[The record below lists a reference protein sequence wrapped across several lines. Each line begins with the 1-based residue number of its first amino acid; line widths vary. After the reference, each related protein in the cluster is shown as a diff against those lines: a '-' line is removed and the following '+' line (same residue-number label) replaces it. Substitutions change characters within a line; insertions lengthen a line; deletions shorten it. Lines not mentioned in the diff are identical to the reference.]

1 MPNTEVSVVV
11 PVYNSESCLEE
22 LARKLTDVLD
32 RSGRSYEIILVND
45 GSHDSSWQKIAELS
59 LKHDRLTGI
68 NLRKNFGQDN
78 ALMAGL
84 NHSSGAAVI
93 IMDDD
98 LQHDPADIPA
108 LLAELDKGFDVCY
121 ARLDTKKQSWF
132 KNFGSWVNDK
142 AANVVLKKPAGVYL
156 SPYKAITRPVVEEMT
171 KYEGPY
177 PYIDGLLFRV
187 TRNITQVTVE
197 HHGRHAG
204 KGNYTL
210 AKAILVWLKLATNF
224 SVTPLRAATFVGFT
238 CSGFGF
244 LFAILFSVR
253 RIVWGAPVGW
263 ASLIV
268 TVLFLGGVQ
277 LISLGLIGEYVGRL
291 FLHESKEPQFVVR
304 EVTSPPEN
312 DR

>member
-22 LARKLTDVLD
+22 LAKRLTDVLG

-45 GSHDSSWQKIAELS
+45 GSHDGSWQKIAELS

-98 LQHDPADIPA
+98 LQHDPADIPD

-121 ARLDTKKQSWF
+121 ARFDTKKQSWF

-142 AANVVLKKPAGVYL
+142 AADVVLKKPTGVYL
-156 SPYKAITRPVVEEMT
+156 SPYKAITRPVVQEMT